1 MLRNIFLKDNLNCV
15 PPLNPFFSLHW
26 SHTMK
31 SQTKTLVL
39 PDNRGNLF
47 VNLVIALAF
56 LTIGYGIFKM
66 EFDLYVPT
74 ESQGAETIT
83 AGIRG

>member
-1 MLRNIFLKDNLNCV
+1 
-15 PPLNPFFSLHW
+15 
-26 SHTMK
+26 MK

-47 VNLVIALAF
+47 VNLITALAF

>member
-1 MLRNIFLKDNLNCV
+1 
-15 PPLNPFFSLHW
+15 
-26 SHTMK
+26 MK
-31 SQTKTLVL
+31 SQKKTLVL

-47 VNLVIALAF
+47 VNLVTTLAF

-66 EFDLYVPT
+66 EFDLYAPT
-74 ESQGAETIT
+74 ESHEGETIT